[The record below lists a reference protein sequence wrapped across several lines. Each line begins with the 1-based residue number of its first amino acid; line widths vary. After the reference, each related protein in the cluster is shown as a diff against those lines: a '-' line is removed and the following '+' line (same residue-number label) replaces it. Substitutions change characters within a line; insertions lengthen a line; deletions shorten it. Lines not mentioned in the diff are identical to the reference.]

1 MIAQGHLLRRL
12 SRVLLACLPVWQSWM
27 TVHANA
33 VPGQEMAY
41 SAYADAYFAH
51 DFNHLPT
58 RYRPYTTQPYYS
70 DEPALNLGF
79 IDAKVDTQRY
89 YGRLAIQYG
98 SSVVANYAEESRE
111 FFRYFQEAYFGVKL
125 SERITIDTGIFFS
138 HIGME
143 SWISRDDWNLTRSLI
158 AENSPY
164 YQSGLRMSYRISD
177 SLAAQALLLRG
188 WQNISNDEAP
198 ALGTQIAWNA
208 SERTSLVHNLFVGNI
223 HGERIF
229 NDFIVKQEITDS
241 FGIAAAYDLGVQKRR
256 AEDTAIWQGWS
267 VIPHYKMTNRLSIA
281 GRVEYYS
288 DPHQVIVTSL
298 SGERFNATG
307 LSANIDYAI
316 TPKLLW
322 RNEYRAMLSTQQIFP
337 RHEGFSQSDTVLTS
351 SVAYTLD

>member
-1 MIAQGHLLRRL
+1 MTARRHLLRRFA
-12 SRVLLACLPVWQSWM
+12 RTFLACLASWQCCIPFR
-27 TVHANA
+27 ANA
-33 VPGQEMAY
+33 APTQDIAY

-79 IDAKVDTQRY
+79 VDAKMNTDQY
-89 YGRLAIQYG
+89 YGRLALQYG
-98 SSVVANYAEESRE
+98 SSVVANYAEESQE
-111 FFRYFQEAYFGVKL
+111 FFRYFQEAYLGVKL
-125 SERITIDTGIFFS
+125 SDRLTLDAGIFFS

-164 YQSGLRMSYRISD
+164 YQSGVRMSYQISN
-177 SLAAQALLLRG
+177 SLSAQALLLRG
-188 WQNISNDEAP
+188 WQNISNNENP
-198 ALGTQIAWNA
+198 ALGTQLAWKA
-208 SERTSLVHNLFVGNI
+208 TDKTSFTHNLFVGNI

-229 NDFIVKQEITDS
+229 NDFIIKREITDS

-267 VIPHYKMTNRLSIA
+267 VIPHYRINTSLAVA

-316 TPKLLW
+316 TPTLLW
-322 RNEYRAMLSTQQIFP
+322 RNEYRVMLSTQQIFP
-337 RHEGFSQSDTVLTS
+337 RHEGFSQSDTVITS
-351 SVAYTLD
+351 SVAYTLG